1 MRLLLHLNHPFSVH
15 KVLLTIRKIVMTQS
29 TSRKADLVYQLNDRP
44 PLPQTVFAALQHLLA
59 MFVAVITPSLIIC
72 QSLGVPADQ
81 TNTII
86 SMSLFASGLSSFI
99 QIRTFGPIGSGLL
112 SIQGT
117 SFNFLGPIIG
127 AGLALKAGGANIET
141 MMAAIFGTILVASF
155 AEILLSRVLQFAQRV
170 ITPLVSGIVVTLIG
184 LTLVQVGLISMG
196 GGYAA
201 MAEGTFGSLDKLA
214 LAGTVLAII
223 VLLNRAHNP
232 YVRVASIVIAMLVGY
247 VMAYLM
253 GMVNTDNLAE
263 TQLIAL
269 PIPMQYGLGFDWSL
283 FIPLVLIFLIT
294 ALEAI
299 GDITATSEVSGEP
312 VKGPVYMKRI
322 KGGVLADG
330 INSAL
335 AAVFNSFPNSTFSQ
349 NNGVIL
355 LTGVASR
362 YVGYFIAGML
372 VLLGLF
378 PGVASF
384 VQLIPEPVLG
394 GATIVMFGTIAAAG
408 VRIISRVD
416 LDRRAILIMALSFS
430 MGLGIAQ
437 KPEILQ
443 FMPEFIKNLFS
454 SGVAAGGITAILL
467 NLLLPEVRR
476 DENAASVT
484 ETAQESN

>member
-1 MRLLLHLNHPFSVH
+1 MSHQHDTRPSEL
-15 KVLLTIRKIVMTQS
+15 I
-29 TSRKADLVYQLNDRP
+29 YQLNERP
-44 PLPQTVFAALQHLLA
+44 PLPQTLFAAIQHLLA

-72 QSLGVPADQ
+72 QALGVPADQ

-127 AGLALKAGGANIET
+127 AGLALKAGGADIAT

-155 AEILLSRVLQFAQRV
+155 SEILLSRVLQFAQRI

-184 LTLVQVGLISMG
+184 LTLVQVGLVSIG
-196 GGYAA
+196 GGYSALSD
-201 MAEGTFGSLDKLA
+201 GSFGSLDKLA
-214 LAGTVLAII
+214 LAGTVLALI
-223 VLLNRAHNP
+223 VILNRARNP
-232 YVRVASIVIAMLVGY
+232 YIRVASIVIAMLVGY
-247 VMAYLM
+247 IMAYLL
-253 GMVNTDNLAE
+253 GMVDT
-263 TQLIAL
+263 TQRPQNSLIAL
-269 PIPMQYGLGFDWSL
+269 PIPMQYGLSFDWSL

-335 AAVFNSFPNSTFSQ
+335 AALLNSFPNSTFSQ

-362 YVGYFIAGML
+362 YVGYFIAAML
-372 VLLGLF
+372 MLLGLF

-408 VRIISRVD
+408 VRIISRVE

-443 FMPEFIKNLFS
+443 FMPEIIKSIFS

-467 NLLLPEVRR
+467 NLLLPEHSTRQ
-476 DENAASVT
+476 ESETTVT
-484 ETAQESN
+484 EQP

>member
-1 MRLLLHLNHPFSVH
+1 
-15 KVLLTIRKIVMTQS
+15 MTTQHAARPS
-29 TSRKADLVYQLNDRP
+29 ELVYQLNDRP
-44 PLPQTVFAALQHLLA
+44 PLPHTIFAALQHLLA

-127 AGLALKAGGANIET
+127 AGLALKAGGADVPT
-141 MMAAIFGTILVASF
+141 MMAAIFGTILLASF
-155 AEILLSRVLQFAQRV
+155 AEILLSRVLEYAQRI

-184 LTLVQVGLISMG
+184 LTLVQVGLVSMG

-201 MAEGTFGSLDKLA
+201 LGDGTFGSLDKLA

-223 VLLNRAHNP
+223 VLLNRARNP
-232 YVRVASIVIAMLVGY
+232 YLRVASIVIAMLVGY
-247 VMAYLM
+247 IMAYLM
-253 GMVNTDNLAE
+253 GMVDTSKLSA
-263 TQLIAL
+263 TQLVAL
-269 PIPMQYGLGFDWSL
+269 PIPMQYGLSFDWSL

-349 NNGVIL
+349 NNGIIM

-362 YVGYFIAGML
+362 YVGYFISAML

-443 FMPEFIKNLFS
+443 FMPEFIKSIFS

-467 NLLLPEVRR
+467 NLLLPDHKQAEQS
-476 DENAASVT
+476 AAQVSD
-484 ETAQESN
+484 

>member
-1 MRLLLHLNHPFSVH
+1 
-15 KVLLTIRKIVMTQS
+15 MTQP

-44 PLPQTVFAALQHLLA
+44 PLPQTLFAALQHLLA

-127 AGLALKAGGANIET
+127 AGLALKAGGADIET
-141 MMAAIFGTILVASF
+141 MMAAIFGTILVASS
-155 AEILLSRVLQFAQRV
+155 AEILLSRVLQFAQRI

-201 MAEGTFGSLDKLA
+201 MADGSFGSLDKLA

-330 INSAL
+330 LNSAL

-454 SGVAAGGITAILL
+454 SGVAAGGITAIVL
-467 NLLLPEVRR
+467 NLLLPEVRI

-484 ETAQESN
+484 DTAQESN

>member
-1 MRLLLHLNHPFSVH
+1 MR
-15 KVLLTIRKIVMTQS
+15 KVLLTIRKIAMTQP

-44 PLPQTVFAALQHLLA
+44 PLPQTLFAALQHLLA

-127 AGLALKAGGANIET
+127 AGLALKAGGADIES
-141 MMAAIFGTILVASF
+141 MMAAIFGTILVASS
-155 AEILLSRVLQFAQRV
+155 AEILLSRVLQFAQRI

-201 MAEGTFGSLDKLA
+201 MADGSFGSLDKLA

-263 TQLIAL
+263 TQFIAL

-330 INSAL
+330 LNSAL

-454 SGVAAGGITAILL
+454 SGVAAGGITAIVL

>member
-1 MRLLLHLNHPFSVH
+1 
-15 KVLLTIRKIVMTQS
+15 MTQP

-44 PLPQTVFAALQHLLA
+44 PLPQTLFAALQHLLA

-127 AGLALKAGGANIET
+127 AGLALKAGGADIET
-141 MMAAIFGTILVASF
+141 MMAAIFGTILVASS

-170 ITPLVSGIVVTLIG
+170 ITPLVSGTVVTLIG

-201 MAEGTFGSLDKLA
+201 MADGSFGSLDKLA

-253 GMVNTDNLAE
+253 GMVNTDNLAP

-312 VKGPVYMKRI
+312 VKGPMYMKRI

-330 INSAL
+330 LNSAL

-384 VQLIPEPVLG
+384 VQLIPESVLG

-454 SGVAAGGITAILL
+454 SGVAAGGITAIVL
-467 NLLLPEVRR
+467 NLLLPEIRR

>member
-1 MRLLLHLNHPFSVH
+1 MTTPNP
-15 KVLLTIRKIVMTQS
+15 TRKT
-29 TSRKADLVYQLNDRP
+29 DLIYQLNDRP
-44 PLPQTVFAALQHLLA
+44 PLPQTLFAALQHLLA

-72 QSLGVPADQ
+72 QALGVSAEQ

-86 SMSLFASGLSSFI
+86 SMSLFASGISSFI

-112 SIQGT
+112 SVQGT

-127 AGLALKAGGANIET
+127 AGLALKAGGASVES

-155 AEILLSRVLQFAQRV
+155 AEILLSRVLEYARRI

-184 LTLVQVGLISMG
+184 LTLIQVGLVSMG

-201 MAEGTFGSLDKLA
+201 LGDGSFGSLDKLA
-214 LAGTVLAII
+214 LAGTVLGLI
-223 VLLNRAHNP
+223 VLLNRAKNP

-247 VMAYLM
+247 VMAYFM
-253 GMVNTDNLAE
+253 GMVDTRQASSSSA
-263 TQLIAL
+263 LIAL
-269 PIPMQYGLGFDWSL
+269 PIPMQFGLSFDWSL

-330 INSAL
+330 LNSAL
-335 AAVFNSFPNSTFSQ
+335 SAVFNSFPNSTFSQ

-378 PGVASF
+378 PGVAGF

-443 FMPEFIKNLFS
+443 FMPEFIKSIFS
-454 SGVAAGGITAILL
+454 SGVAAGGITAIVL
-467 NLLLPEVRR
+467 NLLLPEKLQ
-476 DENAASVT
+476 DEEEEKVHEPAIT
-484 ETAQESN
+484 KR

>member
-1 MRLLLHLNHPFSVH
+1 MTTPNP
-15 KVLLTIRKIVMTQS
+15 TRKT
-29 TSRKADLVYQLNDRP
+29 DLIYQLNDRP
-44 PLPQTVFAALQHLLA
+44 PLPQTLFAALQHLLA

-72 QSLGVPADQ
+72 QALGVSAEQ

-86 SMSLFASGLSSFI
+86 SMSLFASGISSFI

-112 SIQGT
+112 SVQGT

-127 AGLALKAGGANIET
+127 AGLALKAGGANVES

-155 AEILLSRVLQFAQRV
+155 AEILLSRVLEYARRI

-184 LTLVQVGLISMG
+184 LTLIQVGLVSMG

-201 MAEGTFGSLDKLA
+201 LGDGSFGSLDKLA
-214 LAGTVLAII
+214 LAGAVLGLI
-223 VLLNRAHNP
+223 VLLNRAKNP

-247 VMAYLM
+247 VMAYFM
-253 GMVNTDNLAE
+253 GMVDTRQASSSSA
-263 TQLIAL
+263 LIAL
-269 PIPMQYGLGFDWSL
+269 PIPMQFGLSFDWSL

-330 INSAL
+330 LNSAL

-378 PGVASF
+378 PGVAGF

-443 FMPEFIKNLFS
+443 FMPEFIKSIFS
-454 SGVAAGGITAILL
+454 SGVAAGGITAIVL
-467 NLLLPEVRR
+467 NLLLPEKLQ
-476 DENAASVT
+476 DEEEEKAHKPATVKR
-484 ETAQESN
+484 

>member
-1 MRLLLHLNHPFSVH
+1 MTTENAA
-15 KVLLTIRKIVMTQS
+15 RKS
-29 TSRKADLVYQLNDRP
+29 DLVYQLNDRP
-44 PLPQTVFAALQHLLA
+44 PLPHTFFAALQHLLA

-72 QSLGVPADQ
+72 QSLGVPAAE

-86 SMSLFASGLSSFI
+86 SMSLFASGVSSFI
-99 QIRTFGPIGSGLL
+99 QIRTIGPIGSGLL

-127 AGLALKAGGANIET
+127 AGLALKAGGADIQT

-155 AEILLSRVLQFAQRV
+155 AEILLSRVLEFAQRV

-184 LTLVQVGLISMG
+184 LTLIQVGLVSMG

-201 MAEGTFGSLDKLA
+201 MGDGSFGSLDKLA

-223 VLLNRAHNP
+223 ILLNRARNP
-232 YVRVASIVIAMLVGY
+232 YIRVASIVIAMLVG
-247 VMAYLM
+247 VAMAYFM
-253 GMVNTDNLAE
+253 GMVDTSKISE
-263 TQLIAL
+263 TSLIAL
-269 PIPMQYGLGFDWSL
+269 PVPMQYGLSFDWSL

-312 VKGPVYMKRI
+312 VKGPIYMKRI

-330 INSAL
+330 VNSAL

-408 VRIISRVD
+408 IRIIARVD
-416 LDRRAILIMALSFS
+416 LDRRAILIIALSFS

-443 FMPEFIKNLFS
+443 FMPDFVKSIFS
-454 SGVAAGGITAILL
+454 TGVAAGGITAILL
-467 NLLLPEVRR
+467 NLLLPETKPVRK
-476 DENAASVT
+476 EQP
-484 ETAQESN
+484 EQELEQALDS

>member
-1 MRLLLHLNHPFSVH
+1 MTTPNP
-15 KVLLTIRKIVMTQS
+15 TRKT
-29 TSRKADLVYQLNDRP
+29 DLIYQLNDRP
-44 PLPQTVFAALQHLLA
+44 PLPQTLFAALQHLLA

-72 QSLGVPADQ
+72 QALGVSAEQ

-86 SMSLFASGLSSFI
+86 SMSLFASGISSFI

-112 SIQGT
+112 SVQGT

-127 AGLALKAGGANIET
+127 AGLALKAGGASVES

-155 AEILLSRVLQFAQRV
+155 AEILLSRVLEYARRI

-184 LTLVQVGLISMG
+184 LTLIQVGLVSMG

-201 MAEGTFGSLDKLA
+201 LGDGTFGSLDKLA
-214 LAGTVLAII
+214 LAGTVLGLI
-223 VLLNRAHNP
+223 VLLNRAKNP

-247 VMAYLM
+247 VMAYFM
-253 GMVNTDNLAE
+253 GMVDTRQASSSSALV
-263 TQLIAL
+263 AL
-269 PIPMQYGLGFDWSL
+269 PIPMQFGLSFDWSL

-330 INSAL
+330 LNSAI

-443 FMPEFIKNLFS
+443 FMPEFIKSIFS
-454 SGVAAGGITAILL
+454 SGVAAGGITAIVL
-467 NLLLPEVRR
+467 NLLLPEKLQ
-476 DENAASVT
+476 DE
-484 ETAQESN
+484 QEEKAHEPAMAKR

>member
-1 MRLLLHLNHPFSVH
+1 
-15 KVLLTIRKIVMTQS
+15 MTQP

-44 PLPQTVFAALQHLLA
+44 PLPQTLFAALQHLLA

-127 AGLALKAGGANIET
+127 AGLALKAGGADMET
-141 MMAAIFGTILVASF
+141 MMAAIFGTILVASS
-155 AEILLSRVLQFAQRV
+155 AEILLSRVLQFAQRI

-196 GGYAA
+196 GGYAS
-201 MAEGTFGSLDKLA
+201 MADGSFGSLDKLA

-263 TQLIAL
+263 TQFIAL

-330 INSAL
+330 LNSAL

-454 SGVAAGGITAILL
+454 SGVAAGGITAIVL
-467 NLLLPEVRR
+467 NLLLPEVHR
-476 DENAASVT
+476 DENAASVSKT
-484 ETAQESN
+484 EAAQESN

>member
-1 MRLLLHLNHPFSVH
+1 
-15 KVLLTIRKIVMTQS
+15 MTQP

-44 PLPQTVFAALQHLLA
+44 PLPQTLFAALQHLLA

-127 AGLALKAGGANIET
+127 AGLALKAGGADIET
-141 MMAAIFGTILVASF
+141 MMAAIFGTILVASS

-201 MAEGTFGSLDKLA
+201 MADGSFGSLDKLA
-214 LAGTVLAII
+214 LAGTVLSII

-312 VKGPVYMKRI
+312 VKGPMYMKRI

-330 INSAL
+330 LNSAL

-454 SGVAAGGITAILL
+454 SGVAAGGITAIVL

>member
-1 MRLLLHLNHPFSVH
+1 
-15 KVLLTIRKIVMTQS
+15 MTQP

-44 PLPQTVFAALQHLLA
+44 PLPQTLFAALQHLLA

-127 AGLALKAGGANIET
+127 AGLALKAGGADIET
-141 MMAAIFGTILVASF
+141 MMAAIFGTILVASS

-201 MAEGTFGSLDKLA
+201 MADGSFGSLDKLA

-253 GMVNTDNLAE
+253 GMVNTDNLAQ

-312 VKGPVYMKRI
+312 VKGPMYMKRI

-330 INSAL
+330 LNSAL

-372 VLLGLF
+372 VLLGFF

-454 SGVAAGGITAILL
+454 SGVAAGGITAIVL

>member
-1 MRLLLHLNHPFSVH
+1 MTTENAA
-15 KVLLTIRKIVMTQS
+15 RKS
-29 TSRKADLVYQLNDRP
+29 DLVYQLNDRP
-44 PLPQTVFAALQHLLA
+44 PLPHTLFAALQHLLA

-72 QSLGVPADQ
+72 QSLGVPAAE

-86 SMSLFASGLSSFI
+86 SMSLFASGVSSFI
-99 QIRTFGPIGSGLL
+99 QIRTIGPIGSGLL

-127 AGLALKAGGANIET
+127 AGLALKAGGADIQT
-141 MMAAIFGTILVASF
+141 MMAAIFGTILVASS
-155 AEILLSRVLQFAQRV
+155 AEILLSRVLEFAQRI

-184 LTLVQVGLISMG
+184 LTLIQVGLVSMG

-201 MAEGTFGSLDKLA
+201 MGDGTFGSLDKLA

-223 VLLNRAHNP
+223 VLLNRARNP
-232 YVRVASIVIAMLVGY
+232 YIRVASIVIAMVVGLAL
-247 VMAYLM
+247 AYFM
-253 GMVNTDNLAE
+253 GMVDTSKMSDTA
-263 TQLIAL
+263 LIAL
-269 PIPMQYGLGFDWSL
+269 PVPMQYGLSFDWSL

-330 INSAL
+330 LNSAI

-408 VRIISRVD
+408 IRIIARVD

-443 FMPEFIKNLFS
+443 FMPDFVKSIFS
-454 SGVAAGGITAILL
+454 TGVAAGGITAILL
-467 NLLLPEVRR
+467 NLLLPETKPARK
-476 DENAASVT
+476 EQP
-484 ETAQESN
+484 EQELEQALDS

>member
-1 MRLLLHLNHPFSVH
+1 MTTPNP
-15 KVLLTIRKIVMTQS
+15 TRKT
-29 TSRKADLVYQLNDRP
+29 DLIYQLNDRP
-44 PLPQTVFAALQHLLA
+44 PLPQTLFAALQHLLA

-72 QSLGVPADQ
+72 QALGVSAEQ

-86 SMSLFASGLSSFI
+86 SMSLFASGISSFI

-112 SIQGT
+112 SVQGT

-127 AGLALKAGGANIET
+127 AGLALKAGGASVES

-155 AEILLSRVLQFAQRV
+155 AEILLSRVLEYARRI

-184 LTLVQVGLISMG
+184 LTLIQVGLVSMG

-201 MAEGTFGSLDKLA
+201 LGDGTFGSLDKLA
-214 LAGTVLAII
+214 LAGTVLGLI
-223 VLLNRAHNP
+223 VLLNRTKNP

-247 VMAYLM
+247 VMAYFM
-253 GMVNTDNLAE
+253 GMVDTRQASSSSA
-263 TQLIAL
+263 LIAL
-269 PIPMQYGLGFDWSL
+269 PIPMQFGLSFDWSL

-330 INSAL
+330 LNSAL

-378 PGVASF
+378 PGVAGF

-394 GATIVMFGTIAAAG
+394 GATVVMFGTIAAAG

-443 FMPEFIKNLFS
+443 FMPEFIKSIFS
-454 SGVAAGGITAILL
+454 SGVAAGGITAIVL
-467 NLLLPEVRR
+467 NLLLPEKLQ
-476 DENAASVT
+476 DEEEEKAHEPATVKR
-484 ETAQESN
+484 

>member
-1 MRLLLHLNHPFSVH
+1 MTTPNP
-15 KVLLTIRKIVMTQS
+15 TRKT
-29 TSRKADLVYQLNDRP
+29 DLIYQLNDRP
-44 PLPQTVFAALQHLLA
+44 PLPQTLFAALQHLLA

-72 QSLGVPADQ
+72 QALGVSAEQ

-86 SMSLFASGLSSFI
+86 SMSLFASGISSFI

-112 SIQGT
+112 SVQGT

-127 AGLALKAGGANIET
+127 AGLALKAGGASVES

-155 AEILLSRVLQFAQRV
+155 AEILLSRVLEYARRI

-184 LTLVQVGLISMG
+184 LTLIQVGLVSMG

-201 MAEGTFGSLDKLA
+201 LSDGTFGSLDKLA
-214 LAGTVLAII
+214 LAGTVLGLI
-223 VLLNRAHNP
+223 VLLNRAKNP

-247 VMAYLM
+247 VMAYFM
-253 GMVNTDNLAE
+253 GMVDTRQASSSSALV
-263 TQLIAL
+263 AL
-269 PIPMQYGLGFDWSL
+269 PIPMQFGLSFDWSL

-330 INSAL
+330 LNSAI

-443 FMPEFIKNLFS
+443 FMPEFIKSIFS
-454 SGVAAGGITAILL
+454 SGVAAGGITAIVL
-467 NLLLPEVRR
+467 NLLLPEKLQ
-476 DENAASVT
+476 DEEEEKAHEPVIAKR
-484 ETAQESN
+484 

>member
-1 MRLLLHLNHPFSVH
+1 
-15 KVLLTIRKIVMTQS
+15 MTQP

-44 PLPQTVFAALQHLLA
+44 PLPQTLFAALQHLLA

-127 AGLALKAGGANIET
+127 AGLALKAGGADIET
-141 MMAAIFGTILVASF
+141 MMAAIFGTILVASS
-155 AEILLSRVLQFAQRV
+155 AEILLSRVLQFAQRI

-201 MAEGTFGSLDKLA
+201 MADGSFGSLDKLA

-253 GMVNTDNLAE
+253 GMVNTDNLAP

-330 INSAL
+330 LNSAL

-454 SGVAAGGITAILL
+454 SGVAAGGITAIVL
-467 NLLLPEVRR
+467 NLLLPEVHR
-476 DENAASVT
+476 DENAASVSKT
-484 ETAQESN
+484 EAAQESN

>member
-1 MRLLLHLNHPFSVH
+1 MTTPNP
-15 KVLLTIRKIVMTQS
+15 TRKT
-29 TSRKADLVYQLNDRP
+29 DLIYQLNDRP
-44 PLPQTVFAALQHLLA
+44 PLPQTLFAALQHLLA

-72 QSLGVPADQ
+72 QALGVSAEQ

-86 SMSLFASGLSSFI
+86 SMSLFASGISSFI

-112 SIQGT
+112 SVQGT

-127 AGLALKAGGANIET
+127 AGLALKAGGASVES

-155 AEILLSRVLQFAQRV
+155 AEILLSRVLEYARRI

-184 LTLVQVGLISMG
+184 LTLIQVGLVSMG

-201 MAEGTFGSLDKLA
+201 LGDGTFGSLDKLA
-214 LAGTVLAII
+214 LAGTVLGLI
-223 VLLNRAHNP
+223 VLLNRAKNP

-247 VMAYLM
+247 VMAYFM
-253 GMVNTDNLAE
+253 GMVDTRQASSSSALV
-263 TQLIAL
+263 AL
-269 PIPMQYGLGFDWSL
+269 PIPMQFGLSFDWSL

-330 INSAL
+330 LNSAI

-443 FMPEFIKNLFS
+443 FMPEFIKSIFS
-454 SGVAAGGITAILL
+454 SGVAAGGITAIVL
-467 NLLLPEVRR
+467 NLLLPEKLQ
-476 DENAASVT
+476 DE
-484 ETAQESN
+484 QEEKAHEPAMVKR

>member
-1 MRLLLHLNHPFSVH
+1 
-15 KVLLTIRKIVMTQS
+15 MTQP

-44 PLPQTVFAALQHLLA
+44 PLPQTLFAALQHLLA

-127 AGLALKAGGANIET
+127 AGLALKAGGADIET
-141 MMAAIFGTILVASF
+141 MMAAIFGTILVASS
-155 AEILLSRVLQFAQRV
+155 AEILLSRVLQFAQRI

-201 MAEGTFGSLDKLA
+201 MAAGSFGSLDKLA

-263 TQLIAL
+263 TQFIAL

-330 INSAL
+330 LNSAL

-454 SGVAAGGITAILL
+454 SGVAAGGITAIVL

-476 DENAASVT
+476 DEDAASVAKT
-484 ETAQESN
+484 EAAQESN

>member
-1 MRLLLHLNHPFSVH
+1 
-15 KVLLTIRKIVMTQS
+15 MTAPQ
-29 TSRKADLVYQLNDRP
+29 TPRPTELVYQLNDRP
-44 PLPQTVFAALQHLLA
+44 PLPQTIFAAIQHLLA

-72 QSLGVPADQ
+72 QSLGVPAEQ

-86 SMSLFASGLSSFI
+86 SMSLFASGICSFI
-99 QIRTFGPIGSGLL
+99 QIRTIGPIGSGLL

-127 AGLALKAGGANIET
+127 AGLSLKAGGASIET
-141 MMAAIFGTILVASF
+141 IMAAIFGTILVASS
-155 AEILLSRVLQFAQRV
+155 AEILLSRVLQYAQKI

-184 LTLVQVGLISMG
+184 LTLIQIGLISIG
-196 GGYAA
+196 GGYGA
-201 MAEGTFGSLDKLA
+201 MENNTFGSLDNLA
-214 LAGTVLAII
+214 LAGI
-223 VLLNRAHNP
+223 VLGLIVILNRAKNP
-232 YVRVASIVIAMLVGY
+232 YLRVSSIVIAMLVGCIA
-247 VMAYLM
+247 AYFM
-253 GMVNTDNLAE
+253 GMLDLSKTPDSD
-263 TQLIAL
+263 LISL
-269 PIPMQYGLGFDWSL
+269 PIPMQFGLGFDWAL

-312 VKGPVYMKRI
+312 VDGPIYLKRI

-330 INSAL
+330 LNSAI

-349 NNGVIL
+349 NNGIIM

-362 YVGYFIAGML
+362 YVGYFISAML
-372 VLLGLF
+372 ILLGLF
-378 PGVASF
+378 PGVAGF

-408 VRIISRVD
+408 VRIISRVE

-443 FMPEFIKNLFS
+443 FMPEFIKSIFS
-454 SGVAAGGITAILL
+454 YGVAAGGITAIVLSIV
-467 NLLLPEVRR
+467 LP
-476 DENAASVT
+476 ASK
-484 ETAQESN
+484 EDK

>member
-1 MRLLLHLNHPFSVH
+1 MTTPNPMR
-15 KVLLTIRKIVMTQS
+15 KT
-29 TSRKADLVYQLNDRP
+29 DLIYQLNDRP
-44 PLPQTVFAALQHLLA
+44 PLPQTLFAALQHLLA

-72 QSLGVPADQ
+72 QALGVSAEQ

-86 SMSLFASGLSSFI
+86 SMSLFASGISSFI

-112 SIQGT
+112 SVQGT

-127 AGLALKAGGANIET
+127 AGLALKAGGASVES

-155 AEILLSRVLQFAQRV
+155 AEILLSRVLEYARRI

-184 LTLVQVGLISMG
+184 LTLIQVGLVSMG

-201 MAEGTFGSLDKLA
+201 LGDGTFGSLDKLA
-214 LAGTVLAII
+214 LAGTVLGLI
-223 VLLNRAHNP
+223 VLLNRTKNP

-247 VMAYLM
+247 VMAYFM
-253 GMVNTDNLAE
+253 GMVDTRQASSSSA
-263 TQLIAL
+263 LIAL
-269 PIPMQYGLGFDWSL
+269 PIPMQFGLSFDWSL

-330 INSAL
+330 LNSAL

-378 PGVASF
+378 PGVAGF

-443 FMPEFIKNLFS
+443 FMPEFIKSIFS
-454 SGVAAGGITAILL
+454 SGVAAGGITAIVL
-467 NLLLPEVRR
+467 NLLLPEKLQ
-476 DENAASVT
+476 DEEEEKAHEPAIT
-484 ETAQESN
+484 KR

>member
-1 MRLLLHLNHPFSVH
+1 
-15 KVLLTIRKIVMTQS
+15 MTQP

-44 PLPQTVFAALQHLLA
+44 PLPQTLFAALQHLLA

-127 AGLALKAGGANIET
+127 AGLALKAGGADIET
-141 MMAAIFGTILVASF
+141 MMAAIFGTILVASS

-201 MAEGTFGSLDKLA
+201 MADGSFGSLDKLA

-253 GMVNTDNLAE
+253 GMVNTDNLAP

-330 INSAL
+330 LNSAL

-454 SGVAAGGITAILL
+454 SGVAAGGITAIVL
-467 NLLLPEVRR
+467 NLLLPEVRI

-484 ETAQESN
+484 DTAQESN

>member
-1 MRLLLHLNHPFSVH
+1 
-15 KVLLTIRKIVMTQS
+15 MTQP

-44 PLPQTVFAALQHLLA
+44 PLPQTLFAALQHLLA

-72 QSLGVPADQ
+72 QSLGVPVDQ

-86 SMSLFASGLSSFI
+86 SMSLFASGVSSFI

-127 AGLALKAGGANIET
+127 AGLALKAGGASIET

-201 MAEGTFGSLDKLA
+201 MADSSFGSLDKLA

-263 TQLIAL
+263 TQFIAL

-330 INSAL
+330 LNSAL

-454 SGVAAGGITAILL
+454 SGVAAGGITAIVL

-476 DENAASVT
+476 DENAASVSKT
-484 ETAQESN
+484 EAAQESN

>member
-1 MRLLLHLNHPFSVH
+1 
-15 KVLLTIRKIVMTQS
+15 MTQP

-44 PLPQTVFAALQHLLA
+44 PLPQTLFAALQHLLA

-99 QIRTFGPIGSGLL
+99 QICTFGPIGSGLL

-127 AGLALKAGGANIET
+127 AGLALKAGGADIET
-141 MMAAIFGTILVASF
+141 MMAAIFGTILVASS

-201 MAEGTFGSLDKLA
+201 MADGSFGSLDKLA

-253 GMVNTDNLAE
+253 GMVNTDNLAP

-330 INSAL
+330 LNSAL

-454 SGVAAGGITAILL
+454 SGVAAGGITAIVL

>member
-1 MRLLLHLNHPFSVH
+1 MTTPNP
-15 KVLLTIRKIVMTQS
+15 TRKT
-29 TSRKADLVYQLNDRP
+29 DLIYQLNDRP
-44 PLPQTVFAALQHLLA
+44 PLPQTLFAALQHLLA

-72 QSLGVPADQ
+72 QALGVSAEQ

-86 SMSLFASGLSSFI
+86 SMSLFASGISSFI

-112 SIQGT
+112 SVQGT

-127 AGLALKAGGANIET
+127 AGLALKAGGASVES

-155 AEILLSRVLQFAQRV
+155 AEILLSRVLEYARRI

-184 LTLVQVGLISMG
+184 LTLIQVGLVSMG

-201 MAEGTFGSLDKLA
+201 LGDGTFGSLDKLA
-214 LAGTVLAII
+214 LAGTVLGLI
-223 VLLNRAHNP
+223 VLLNRAKNP

-247 VMAYLM
+247 VMAYFM
-253 GMVNTDNLAE
+253 GMVDTRQASSSSA
-263 TQLIAL
+263 LIAL
-269 PIPMQYGLGFDWSL
+269 PIPMQFGLSFDWSL

-330 INSAL
+330 LNSAL

-378 PGVASF
+378 PGVAGF

-443 FMPEFIKNLFS
+443 FMPEFIKSIFS
-454 SGVAAGGITAILL
+454 SGVAAGGITAIVL
-467 NLLLPEVRR
+467 NLLLPEKLQ
-476 DENAASVT
+476 DEEEEKAHKPATVKR
-484 ETAQESN
+484 

>member
-1 MRLLLHLNHPFSVH
+1 MR
-15 KVLLTIRKIVMTQS
+15 KVLLTIRKIAMTQP

-44 PLPQTVFAALQHLLA
+44 PLPQTLFAALQHLLA

-127 AGLALKAGGANIET
+127 AGLALKAGGADIET
-141 MMAAIFGTILVASF
+141 MMAAIFGTILVASS

-201 MAEGTFGSLDKLA
+201 MADGSFGSLDKLA

-223 VLLNRAHNP
+223 VLLNRARNP

-253 GMVNTDNLAE
+253 GMVNTDNLAQ

-299 GDITATSEVSGEP
+299 GDITATSEVSDEP

-330 INSAL
+330 LNSAL

-454 SGVAAGGITAILL
+454 SGVAAGGITAIVL

>member
-1 MRLLLHLNHPFSVH
+1 M
-15 KVLLTIRKIVMTQS
+15 
-29 TSRKADLVYQLNDRP
+29 
-44 PLPQTVFAALQHLLA
+44 PQTLFAALQHLLA

-72 QSLGVPADQ
+72 QALGVSAEQ

-86 SMSLFASGLSSFI
+86 SMSLFASGISSFI

-112 SIQGT
+112 SVQGT

-127 AGLALKAGGANIET
+127 AGLALKAGGASVES

-155 AEILLSRVLQFAQRV
+155 AEILLSRVLEYARRI

-184 LTLVQVGLISMG
+184 LTLIQVGLVSMG

-201 MAEGTFGSLDKLA
+201 LGDGTFGSLDKLA
-214 LAGTVLAII
+214 LAGTVLGLI
-223 VLLNRAHNP
+223 VLLNRAKNP

-247 VMAYLM
+247 VMAYFM
-253 GMVNTDNLAE
+253 GMVDTRQASSSSALV
-263 TQLIAL
+263 AL
-269 PIPMQYGLGFDWSL
+269 PIPMQFGLSFDWSL

-330 INSAL
+330 LNSAI

-443 FMPEFIKNLFS
+443 FMPEFIKSIFS
-454 SGVAAGGITAILL
+454 SGVAAGGITAIVL
-467 NLLLPEVRR
+467 NLLLPEKLQ
-476 DENAASVT
+476 DEEEEKAHEPAMVKR
-484 ETAQESN
+484 

>member
-1 MRLLLHLNHPFSVH
+1 
-15 KVLLTIRKIVMTQS
+15 MTQP

-44 PLPQTVFAALQHLLA
+44 PLPQTLFAALQHLLA

-72 QSLGVPADQ
+72 QSLGIPADQ

-127 AGLALKAGGANIET
+127 AGLALKAGGADIET
-141 MMAAIFGTILVASF
+141 MMAAIFGTILVASS
-155 AEILLSRVLQFAQRV
+155 AEILLSRVLQFAQRI

-201 MAEGTFGSLDKLA
+201 MADGSFGSLDKLA

-253 GMVNTDNLAE
+253 GMVNTDNLAQ

-312 VKGPVYMKRI
+312 VKGPMYMKRI

-330 INSAL
+330 LNSAL

-454 SGVAAGGITAILL
+454 SGVAAGGITAIVL

>member
-1 MRLLLHLNHPFSVH
+1 
-15 KVLLTIRKIVMTQS
+15 MTQP

-44 PLPQTVFAALQHLLA
+44 PLPQTLFAALQHLLA

-127 AGLALKAGGANIET
+127 AGLALKAGGADIET
-141 MMAAIFGTILVASF
+141 MMAAIFGTILVASS

-201 MAEGTFGSLDKLA
+201 MADGSFGSLDKLA

-312 VKGPVYMKRI
+312 VKGPMYMKRI

-330 INSAL
+330 LNSAL

-454 SGVAAGGITAILL
+454 SGVAAGGITAIVL

>member
-1 MRLLLHLNHPFSVH
+1 
-15 KVLLTIRKIVMTQS
+15 MTQP

-44 PLPQTVFAALQHLLA
+44 PLPQTLFAALQHLLA

-127 AGLALKAGGANIET
+127 AGLALKAGGADIET
-141 MMAAIFGTILVASF
+141 MMAAIFGTILVASS
-155 AEILLSRVLQFAQRV
+155 AEILLSRVLQFAQRI

-196 GGYAA
+196 GGYAS
-201 MAEGTFGSLDKLA
+201 MADGSFGSLDKLA

-253 GMVNTDNLAE
+253 GMVNTDNLAQ

-312 VKGPVYMKRI
+312 VKGPMYMKRI

-330 INSAL
+330 LNSAL

-454 SGVAAGGITAILL
+454 SGVAAGGITAIVL
-467 NLLLPEVRR
+467 NLLLPEIRR

>member
-1 MRLLLHLNHPFSVH
+1 
-15 KVLLTIRKIVMTQS
+15 MTQP

-44 PLPQTVFAALQHLLA
+44 PLPQTLFAALQHLLA

-127 AGLALKAGGANIET
+127 AGLALKAGGADIET
-141 MMAAIFGTILVASF
+141 MMAAIFGTILVASS

-201 MAEGTFGSLDKLA
+201 MADGSFGSLDKLA

-253 GMVNTDNLAE
+253 GMVNTDNLAQ

-330 INSAL
+330 LNSAL

-362 YVGYFIAGML
+362 YVGYLIAGML

-454 SGVAAGGITAILL
+454 SGVAAGGITAIVL
-467 NLLLPEVRR
+467 NLLLPEIRR

>member
-1 MRLLLHLNHPFSVH
+1 
-15 KVLLTIRKIVMTQS
+15 MTQP

-44 PLPQTVFAALQHLLA
+44 PLPQTLFAALQHLLA

-81 TNTII
+81 SNTII

-127 AGLALKAGGANIET
+127 AGLALKAGGADIET
-141 MMAAIFGTILVASF
+141 MMAAIFGTILVASS
-155 AEILLSRVLQFAQRV
+155 AEILLSRVLQFAQRI

-201 MAEGTFGSLDKLA
+201 MADGSFGSLDKLA
-214 LAGTVLAII
+214 LAGTVLALI

-253 GMVNTDNLAE
+253 GMVNTDNLAQ

-330 INSAL
+330 LNSAL

-454 SGVAAGGITAILL
+454 SGVAAGGITAIVL
-467 NLLLPEVRR
+467 NLLLPEIRR

>member
-1 MRLLLHLNHPFSVH
+1 MTTPNP
-15 KVLLTIRKIVMTQS
+15 TRKT
-29 TSRKADLVYQLNDRP
+29 DLIYQLNDRP
-44 PLPQTVFAALQHLLA
+44 PLPQTLFAALQHLLA

-72 QSLGVPADQ
+72 QALGVSAEQ

-86 SMSLFASGLSSFI
+86 SMSLFASGISSFI

-112 SIQGT
+112 SVQGT

-127 AGLALKAGGANIET
+127 AGLALKAGGASVES
-141 MMAAIFGTILVASF
+141 MMAAIFGTILIASF
-155 AEILLSRVLQFAQRV
+155 AEILLSRVLEYARRI

-184 LTLVQVGLISMG
+184 LTLIQVGLVSMG

-201 MAEGTFGSLDKLA
+201 LGDGTFGSLDKLA
-214 LAGTVLAII
+214 LAGTVLGLI
-223 VLLNRAHNP
+223 VLLNRAQNP

-247 VMAYLM
+247 VMAYFM
-253 GMVNTDNLAE
+253 GMVDTRQASSSSA
-263 TQLIAL
+263 LIAL
-269 PIPMQYGLGFDWSL
+269 PIPMQFGLSFDWSL

-330 INSAL
+330 LNSAL

-378 PGVASF
+378 PGVAGF

-443 FMPEFIKNLFS
+443 FMPEFIKSIFS
-454 SGVAAGGITAILL
+454 SGVAAGGITAIVL
-467 NLLLPEVRR
+467 NLLLPEKLQ
-476 DENAASVT
+476 DEEEEKAHEPATVKR
-484 ETAQESN
+484 

>member
-1 MRLLLHLNHPFSVH
+1 
-15 KVLLTIRKIVMTQS
+15 MTQS

-454 SGVAAGGITAILL
+454 SGVAAGGITTILL